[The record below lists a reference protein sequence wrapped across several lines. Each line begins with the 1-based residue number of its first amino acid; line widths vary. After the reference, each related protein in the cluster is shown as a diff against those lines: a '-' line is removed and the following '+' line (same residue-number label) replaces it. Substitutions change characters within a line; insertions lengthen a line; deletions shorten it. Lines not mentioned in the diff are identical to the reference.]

1 MAKVKLYV
9 SNQQKKIAVPNGLRT
24 TIRKCC
30 EQALKDEGF
39 EELAEVSL
47 TYVDNETIKKM
58 NKEYRNKDTV
68 TDVLSFPLGENGE
81 YDLNPD
87 TGRLMLGDIVI
98 SLERAEEQ
106 AKEYGHSFERE
117 TTFLA
122 THSMFHLLG
131 YDHENSAE
139 EDELMRKKQSAV
151 LEKLGISR

>member
-1 MAKVKLYV
+1 MSKVKLYV
-9 SNQQKKIAVPNGLRT
+9 SNRQNKISVPNGLRT

-30 EQALKDEGF
+30 EEALKSEGF
-39 EELAEVSL
+39 EGSAEISL
-47 TYVDNETIKKM
+47 TYVDNVQIREM
-58 NKEYRNKDTV
+58 NKEYRDKDAV
-68 TDVLSFPLGENGE
+68 TDVLSFPLGENGD
-81 YDLNPD
+81 YDVNPD
-87 TGRLMLGDIVI
+87 TGCYMLGDIVI

-117 TTFLA
+117 TAFLA

-151 LEKLGISR
+151 LEKLGICR

>member
-87 TGRLMLGDIVI
+87 TGCLMLGDIVI

-117 TTFLA
+117 TAFLA